1 MKRTQIYL
9 SDDLY
14 FELKNR
20 SKKAKEA
27 KKGFL
32 SGLDKVK
39 KSWYYFAIHPWR

>member
-20 SKKAKEA
+20 SKKAKEVYQ
-27 KKGFL
+27 KL
-32 SGLDKVK
+32 
-39 KSWYYFAIHPWR
+39 